1 MRIVHYRRSFIA
13 AGCICLSAC
22 AGSLEQV
29 VSTDSQENP
38 EQANQPTIN
47 GGACARL
54 SELKI
59 GMTTPQIL
67 SACGQRPI
75 RTSDFITRDAKKVDV
90 WIYTNGKLNLTDG
103 KLEKV
108 FDP

>member
-1 MRIVHYRRSFIA
+1 MRLFIA

-29 VSTDSQENP
+29 VSTDP
-38 EQANQPTIN
+38 EEKNEQSNQPTIH
-47 GGACARL
+47 GGACAKL

-59 GMTTPQIL
+59 GMTTPQVL

-75 RTSDFITRDAKKVDV
+75 RTSDFITKNAKKIEV
-90 WIYTNGKLNLTDG
+90 WIYTNSKLNLTDD
-103 KLEKV
+103 KLVKI

>member
-1 MRIVHYRRSFIA
+1 MRILNFTRLFIA

-29 VSTDSQENP
+29 VSTDP
-38 EQANQPTIN
+38 EEKNQQPNQPTIHD
-47 GGACARL
+47 GACAKL

-59 GMTTPQIL
+59 GMTTQQVI

-75 RTSDFITRDAKKVDV
+75 RTSDFIAKDAKKVEV
-90 WIYTNGKLNLTDG
+90 WIYANRNVAHRPTLGGLA
-103 KLEKV
+103 
-108 FDP
+108 